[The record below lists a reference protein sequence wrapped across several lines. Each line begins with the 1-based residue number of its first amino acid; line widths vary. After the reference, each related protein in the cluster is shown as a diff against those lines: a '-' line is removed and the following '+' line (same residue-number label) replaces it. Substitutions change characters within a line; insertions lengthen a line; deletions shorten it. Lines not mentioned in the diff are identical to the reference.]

1 MGLRFLQDVAKAET
15 ILDPFCGKGTVMAM
29 ANQLGMHAVGV
40 EISRKRC
47 RQASRMRMGPETM
60 ARVSE
65 WAKQISLDIVEQR
78 RRVRDNAGLGEDGGV
93 DGDEEDDEGEK
104 EEEVEE
110 ADLAASP
117 AVTVVSD
124 GLED

>member
-1 MGLRFLQDVAKAET
+1 
-15 ILDPFCGKGTVMAM
+15 
-29 ANQLGMHAVGV
+29 
-40 EISRKRC
+40 
-47 RQASRMRMGPETM
+47 MGPETM